1 MLRKRSLLLAMIFV
15 IFVFTVTLALSKSFL
30 YAENM
35 DKGKALY
42 TAYCIHCHGTSGGG
56 DGPAAGELNPKPKN
70 FQDPNE
76 MSQVT
81 PEMMEK
87 TIVEGVEGTSM
98 RGWSTILKPEEVKDI
113 IEYIKSFMKE

>member
-1 MLRKRSLLLAMIFV
+1 MIKNKRLLLVV
-15 IFVFTVTLALSKSFL
+15 IFLIVAFTVTLALYRPL
-30 YAENM
+30 LHAEGIER
-35 DKGKALY
+35 GKALY
-42 TAYCIHCHGTSGGG
+42 NAYCIHCHGLSGGG
-56 DGPAAGELNPKPKN
+56 DGPAAGGLNPKPTN
-70 FQDPNE
+70 FRDTNI
-76 MSQVT
+76 MSSIT